1 MKEKKF
7 KMVSIAAL
15 LIITVLIGT
24 NIDKI
29 RFGLSLLDIYK
40 NTNPDE
46 SISSSIEK
54 DTVSKTPVENPLEK
68 ILDRLETVDKVESS
82 GDIEDN
88 ANINEAKN
96 SSTDKEEDAPKN
108 NNMNVENPIL
118 ETGTSSN
125 APVVENVQ
133 RSLKSITEEYNKE
146 FIALQS
152 EFEKTLNSLISEA
165 YNQYKSGQYSNSKL
179 ADIYLEKGVELE
191 KSADNRFFGLLKM
204 YEDELKE
211 NSHDT
216 SIVKEVK
223 TYYENF
229 KKERKSEMITKG
241 MEMVKK

>member
-1 MKEKKF
+1 MKNKKF
-7 KMVSIAAL
+7 KRISIASL
-15 LIITVLIGT
+15 LIITLLIGI

-40 NTNPDE
+40 NTNPNE
-46 SISSSIEK
+46 SISSSSEK
-54 DTVSKTPVENPLEK
+54 DTIAKTPVENPLEK
-68 ILDRLETVDKVESS
+68 ILGEAEPEDKAESS
-82 GDIEDN
+82 GDTEDN
-88 ANINEAKN
+88 ANINGSNNNLK
-96 SSTDKEEDAPKN
+96 DKEEDTPKN
-108 NNMNVENPIL
+108 NNINVENPII
-118 ETGTSSN
+118 ETGTSSK

-152 EFEKTLNSLISEA
+152 EFEKTLNSLVSEA

-179 ADIYLEKGVELE
+179 ADLYLEKGVELE

-204 YEDELKE
+204 YEEELKK

-216 SIVKEVK
+216 SIVKEVE